1 MVIMEWLENNKKEVT
16 EVQLST
22 VKERMTKGGHL
33 YKAAWGFEIIAAITG
48 VIVAIVIGHDAYI
61 NYLVVDPT
69 DPSGKEMIISAE
81 HWADV
86 VLGSMPFGM
95 VALAEILK
103 IPIVYLVYINRN
115 LFTKV
120 FFSTILLGL
129 TLITFETVISG
140 FERQFTNV
148 IYKVERPKEQLRQIN
163 AEIGILQEEI
173 SATNKITSRSVNK
186 DKQSELV
193 IAKDIYDKNV
203 ADSEEKISNLLK
215 DSNVESNYE
224 KDQLNADIKRLMKE
238 KSVAVQEA
246 KSNYDSAKI
255 TREANIDREQKIN
268 NKLIT
273 QITEDVNRIQKIIS
287 DWDKSA
293 KGSWT
298 KEFCSKDSQ
307 CKTNY
312 EELKNLKEEKK
323 RLRNKQ
329 SGDISIDYFANYQ
342 ALKNKIEKNY
352 DAKIK
357 IARDKVREIEKAQ
370 NQELANRQDVKNLK
384 EERKILDA
392 QYEEEK
398 KKINDSFAKQGE
410 KIGSQKEIN
419 EENKALLSTK
429 LDKREEI
436 KNDINKYIAVAQIYR
451 FTKYRLNFMA
461 DGDVCTKFSDS
472 MPNVEKK
479 FSFFG
484 FFEEG
489 QEGECLEVKKAREV
503 GIDDVTSAEVT
514 KTAFWWYGSLSALV
528 AIMGVVLAFGAFIL
542 THPNEKYL
550 DLKKRNRLKSTIRRM
565 FISLR
570 KRIREPKI
578 ITKTRIKEVP
588 KEVIKEVPVD
598 KVVLTE
604 VPVEVIKK
612 EVFYEPLYTKDPDLL
627 KFGTAKVRDILN
639 KFGKD
644 KVVKKDDK
652 DS

>member
-472 MPNVEKK
+472 VPNFEKK

-639 KFGKD
+639 RFGKD

-652 DS
+652 GS

>member
-1 MVIMEWLENNKKEVT
+1 MEWLENNKKEVT

-639 KFGKD
+639 RFGKD

-652 DS
+652 GS

>member
-1 MVIMEWLENNKKEVT
+1 MEWLENNKKEVT

-203 ADSEEKISNLLK
+203 ADLEEKISNLLK

-550 DLKKRNRLKSTIRRM
+550 DVKKRNRLKSTIRRM

-627 KFGTAKVRDILN
+627 KFGTAKVKDILSRFN
-639 KFGKD
+639 KD

>member
-550 DLKKRNRLKSTIRRM
+550 DVKKRNRLKSTIRRM

-639 KFGKD
+639 RFGKD

-652 DS
+652 GS

>member
-472 MPNVEKK
+472 VPNFEKK

-550 DLKKRNRLKSTIRRM
+550 DVKKRNRLKSTIRRM

-639 KFGKD
+639 RFGKD

-652 DS
+652 GS

>member
-1 MVIMEWLENNKKEVT
+1 MEWLENNKKEVT

-398 KKINDSFAKQGE
+398 KKINNSFAKQGE

-550 DLKKRNRLKSTIRRM
+550 DVKKRNRLKSTIRRM

-578 ITKTRIKEVP
+578 VTKIRIKEVP

-627 KFGTAKVRDILN
+627 KFGTAKVKDILSRFN
-639 KFGKD
+639 KD

>member
-1 MVIMEWLENNKKEVT
+1 MEWLENNKKEVT

-472 MPNVEKK
+472 VPNFEKK

>member
-1 MVIMEWLENNKKEVT
+1 MEWLENNKKEVT

-163 AEIGILQEEI
+163 AEIEILQEEI
-173 SATNKITSRSVNK
+173 SVTNKVTSKSVNK

-193 IAKDIYDKNV
+193 IAKDIYDKAV
-203 ADSEEKISNLLK
+203 ADLKDKISNLLK

-246 KSNYDSAKI
+246 KSNYDSTKT
-255 TREANIDREQKIN
+255 TREANADREQKTN
-268 NKLIT
+268 DKLIA

-550 DLKKRNRLKSTIRRM
+550 DVKKRNRLKSTIRRM

>member
-1 MVIMEWLENNKKEVT
+1 MEWLENNKKEVT

-550 DLKKRNRLKSTIRRM
+550 DVKKRNRLKSTIRRM

-639 KFGKD
+639 RFGKD

-652 DS
+652 GS

>member
-472 MPNVEKK
+472 VPNFEKK

>member
-1 MVIMEWLENNKKEVT
+1 MEWLENNKKEVT

-246 KSNYDSAKI
+246 KSNYDSTKT
-255 TREANIDREQKIN
+255 TREANADREQKTN
-268 NKLIT
+268 DKLIA

-550 DLKKRNRLKSTIRRM
+550 DVKKRNRLKSTIRRM

>member
-398 KKINDSFAKQGE
+398 KKINNSFAKQGE

-550 DLKKRNRLKSTIRRM
+550 DVKKRNRLKSTIRRM

-639 KFGKD
+639 RFGKD

-652 DS
+652 GS

>member
-163 AEIGILQEEI
+163 AEIEILQEEI
-173 SATNKITSRSVNK
+173 SVTNKVTSKSVNK

-193 IAKDIYDKNV
+193 IAKDIYDKAV
-203 ADSEEKISNLLK
+203 ADLKDKISNLLK

-550 DLKKRNRLKSTIRRM
+550 DVKKRNRLKSTIRRM

>member
-1 MVIMEWLENNKKEVT
+1 MEWLENNKKEVT

-173 SATNKITSRSVNK
+173 SVTNKVTSKSVNK

-193 IAKDIYDKNV
+193 IAKDIYDKAV
-203 ADSEEKISNLLK
+203 ADLKDKISNLLK

-224 KDQLNADIKRLMKE
+224 KDRLNADIKRLVEE
-238 KSVAVQEA
+238 KNSNVKEA
-246 KSNYDSAKI
+246 KSNYDSTKT
-255 TREANIDREQKIN
+255 TREANADREQKIN

-550 DLKKRNRLKSTIRRM
+550 DVKKRNRLKSTIRRM

-639 KFGKD
+639 RFGKD

-652 DS
+652 GS